1 MKVLMISWEFPPVM
15 VGGLGAHVDRLVGEL
30 AAAGHEVVVVTRAPA
45 ASPGVVAK
53 RPMRCGG
60 RCGWCLF
67 RSLR

>member
-45 ASPGVVAK
+45 ASRRTVRAPF
-53 RPMRCGG
+53 GG
-60 RCGWCLF
+60 NVPCY
-67 RSLR
+67 